1 MRQLIKR
8 IVPCFQKI
16 TAEITSFRRPRFES
30 RDTARTLDLEV
41 FMPGVESDN
50 VELVVDDR
58 DLVVTARKA
67 KPVRLNWQ
75 AAHFEAVQPDYQ
87 LRVRLQGETDLSR
100 AWAALKHGILTIH
113 IRKKEAH
120 ARLQFSV
127 A

>member
-1 MRQLIKR
+1 MRRLIKK
-8 IVPCFQKI
+8 IIPCFQKLS
-16 TAEITSFRRPRFES
+16 AEINGFRRPRFES

-41 FMPGVESDN
+41 FVPGVESDD

-58 DLVVTARKA
+58 DLIVIARKNQA
-67 KPVRLNWQ
+67 VRSNFQ
-75 AAHFEAVQPDYQ
+75 AAHFEAVQTDYQ
-87 LRVRLQGETDLSR
+87 LRVRLEGDTDLSR

-120 ARLQFSV
+120 LPLQFSV